1 MIRVLIVDD
10 HRLVRQGIAALLSGA
25 SDIEIAG
32 EARDG
37 YSAVQMTTEI
47 FPDIVLMDA
56 DMPRLNGFQATRIIR
71 SSGMRTRVII
81 VTGFSDEEMQAKA
94 KESGADAYLLKEST
108 REQLLETIR
117 SVYIGTRTAKV

>member
-10 HRLVRQGIAALLSGA
+10 HRLVRQGMTALLSGA
-25 SDIEIAG
+25 TDIEIAG

-37 YSAVQMTTEI
+37 YSAVQMTTEL

-71 SSGMRTRVII
+71 SSGLRTRVII
-81 VTGFSDEEMQAKA
+81 VTGFSDEEMQVKA
-94 KESGADAYLLKEST
+94 KESGADAYLLKEGT
-108 REQLLETIR
+108 REQLLDTIR
-117 SVYIGTRTAKV
+117 SVYSGALAPDV

>member
-117 SVYIGTRTAKV
+117 SVYTGTRTAKV

>member
-10 HRLVRQGIAALLSGA
+10 HRLVRQGITALLSGV
-25 SDIEIAG
+25 SDIEIVG

-37 YSAVQMTTEI
+37 YSAVQMTTEL

-56 DMPRLNGFQATRIIR
+56 DMPRLNGFQATHIIR
-71 SSGMRTRVII
+71 SSGLRTRVII

-94 KESGADAYLLKEST
+94 KDSGADAYLLKEST

-117 SVYIGTRTAKV
+117 DVYSGTRIPNV

>member
-10 HRLVRQGIAALLSGA
+10 HRLVRQGITALLAGA
-25 SDIEIAG
+25 QDIEVVG

-37 YSAVQMTTEI
+37 YSAVEVTTDLL
-47 FPDIVLMDA
+47 PDIVLMDA
-56 DMPRLNGFQATRIIR
+56 DMPRLNGFEATRIIR
-71 SSGMRTRVII
+71 SSGLPTRIII

-108 REQLLETIR
+108 REQLLGTIR
-117 SVYIGTRTAKV
+117 TVYSGTLAPEL